1 MQIFNWKKIEDF
13 KEGKI
18 VDLVC
23 NWKGNELLLS
33 FKNAENRQKFYFA
46 FNIGGILV
54 EAIATMQHNLIL

>member
-23 NWKGNELLLS
+23 NWKGNELLIR

-46 FNIGGILV
+46 FNIGGI
-54 EAIATMQHNLIL
+54 AKAKATMQHTLIL